1 MTFSFYTIHNI
12 KHGQSPHNPQTAK
25 RKSLISNE
33 SPISNYTNF
42 QILKAKT
49 TEVRPGSS
57 DSNLGKSLWR
67 LQHVE
72 RKLADIEG
80 TSRDFIASTNDDKIF
95 SPSNA
100 FLAIFT
106 QPKYRS
112 NPSRQPE
119 TREYTS
125 RGAFARAADSQK

>member
-1 MTFSFYTIHNI
+1 M
-12 KHGQSPHNPQTAK
+12 
-25 RKSLISNE
+25 
-33 SPISNYTNF
+33 
-42 QILKAKT
+42 
-49 TEVRPGSS
+49 RPGSS

-95 SPSNA
+95 SASNA

-125 RGAFARAADSQK
+125 RGAFARAAEMSRLFGMRLLRARRYNLQDSPSRGLRHG